1 VRATRQAVALGSLQR
16 KTYPMFSGD
25 SVVFL
30 NHRFARHAFHDHV
43 DVARLEKIASRNPA
57 GNARDSQRR
66 ASLPLAWALVK

>member
-1 VRATRQAVALGSLQR
+1 MSRVRREYFT
-16 KTYPMFSGD
+16 
-25 SVVFL
+25 VFI
-30 NHRFARHAFHDHV
+30 RSFGGPICYTFITV